1 MTSGVE
7 RVIFMTGKELIIY
20 ILTNNL
26 ENEEVVN
33 PDGIFIGFMGEKEAA
48 AKFGVGVATVRAW
61 YTCGY
66 LKGFAVGDSIFFLSN
81 AVDPRVTTK

>member
-1 MTSGVE
+1 
-7 RVIFMTGKELIIY
+7 MTGRDLIIY

-26 ENEEVVN
+26 ENEQVVN
-33 PDGIFIGFMGEKEAA
+33 QDGVFVGFMGETEAA

-66 LKGFAVGDSIFFLSN
+66 LKGFVVGDSIFFLRN
-81 AVDPRVTTK
+81 AADPRKIVKQN

>member
-1 MTSGVE
+1 
-7 RVIFMTGKELIIY
+7 MTGRDLIIY

-26 ENEEVVN
+26 ENEQVVN
-33 PDGIFIGFMGEKEAA
+33 QDGVFVGFMGEIEAA

-66 LKGFAVGDSIFFLSN
+66 LKGFAVGDSIFFLRN
-81 AVDPRVTTK
+81 AADPRKIAKQN